1 MICCPNSET
10 SGESTQH
17 NQRELLMS
25 IDKTLN
31 LTAKVKPI
39 IINQEDARR
48 KRLMKRI
55 ENQLIILEAVKNGE
69 EPSKPYKRLSRWWW
83 TQDGKFYVYLQY
95 ARHPVELAKG
105 KFSVECGNLEAVET
119 AFRTLGKEVEQG
131 RFDGLIAENSAKI
144 RQRFESKKAA

>member
-1 MICCPNSET
+1 MIS
-10 SGESTQH
+10 
-17 NQRELLMS
+17 L
-25 IDKTLN
+25 DKTLN
-31 LTAKVKPI
+31 LSTAQKPQI
-39 IINQEDARR
+39 VDQADARR

-105 KFSVECGNLEAVET
+105 KFSVECQNLEAVET

-144 RQRFESKKAA
+144 RQRFEAKKAA